1 MKRLFIGVAI
11 TLTIILISLVSVSC
25 GSESPSL
32 LKSDH
37 LALTIDTSTYGYS
50 HGDQVDVLFK
60 EGDKFHLSDCF
71 GEFDGSFDISG
82 DKLKLD
88 FDNYPAYTITFV
100 DDTHFTGAETS
111 WHDTGTYQW
120 VEGQ

>member
-25 GSESPSL
+25 GSDSSSL

-37 LALTIDTSTYGYS
+37 LVLIIDTSTYGYTP
-50 HGDQVDVLFK
+50 GDQIDVLFE

-71 GEFDGSFDISG
+71 GDFDGSFSISG
-82 DKLKLD
+82 DELTLD
-88 FDNYPAYTITFV
+88 FDDYPAYTITFV
-100 DDTHFTGAETS
+100 DDTHFTGAETD
-111 WHDTGTYQW
+111 WYDTGTYQW
-120 VEGQ
+120 VGG